1 MIISVYLTGR
11 DMTDVANADWYRGTW
26 DLDWGWIMRL
36 RDPWIR
42 YNQHL
47 YVVRYKHNL

>member
-1 MIISVYLTGR
+1 MIISVCLTDGGL
-11 DMTDVANADWYRGTW
+11 TDVVNADWYHGTL
-26 DLDWGWIMRL
+26 DLDWGWIMCL

-47 YVVRYKHNL
+47 YVVRYKHDL